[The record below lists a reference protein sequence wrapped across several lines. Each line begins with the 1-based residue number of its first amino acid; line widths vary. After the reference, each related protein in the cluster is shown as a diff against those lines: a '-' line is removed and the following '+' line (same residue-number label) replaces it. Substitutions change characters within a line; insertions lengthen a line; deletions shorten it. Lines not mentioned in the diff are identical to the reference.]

1 MKEKTR
7 VLIIGKV
14 WPEPDSSAAGS
25 RMVQLI
31 HLFKSQDWEVI
42 FTSAAGKSEF
52 TVNLGELGV
61 KEADIRLND
70 SSFDIFIKEL
80 NPEIVLFDRFMT
92 EEQFGWRVAENC
104 PNALRILDTEDLHCL
119 RIGRHQALKSGRA
132 FSNSDLISEHS
143 KREIASI
150 YRCDLSLIIS
160 SKEMEIL
167 TSFFRVDDA
176 LLIHLPFMLEQIRK
190 EKTEQWLPFEKR
202 NHFISIGNFLHEP
215 NWDAVLFLKNEI
227 WSKIRDQLPNTE
239 LHVYG
244 AYPSEKV
251 FQLQNKKEGFIVK
264 GRAEN
269 VEEVMGRSRVCLAP
283 LRFGAGLKGKLID
296 AMQYGTPSVVSDIG
310 SEGMTKGFEWP
321 GVIQNEPSA
330 FAKSAVELYQNKELW
345 TAAQSVGQSII
356 NTEYSKN
363 DIGQPLVFKINEL
376 IKNLSQHR
384 QNNFTGAMLL
394 HHSMAST
401 KFMSRWIEEK
411 NK

>member
-1 MKEKTR
+1 MKGKTR

-42 FTSAAGKSEF
+42 FTSAAGKSEY

-119 RIGRHQALKSGRA
+119 RMGRHQALKSGRA
-132 FSNSDLISEHS
+132 FSNSDLITEHS

-176 LLIHLPFMLEQIRK
+176 LLIHLPFMLEQINK

-269 VEEVMGRSRVCLAP
+269 VEEVMGRTRVCLAP

-310 SEGMTKGFEWP
+310 REGMTKGFEWP
-321 GVIQNEPSA
+321 GVIQNEPGA

-345 TAAQSVGQSII
+345 NAAQSVGQSII
-356 NTEYSKN
+356 NSEYFKN
-363 DIGQPLVFKINEL
+363 DIGQTLVFKIKEL
-376 IKNLSQHR
+376 VKNLSHHR
-384 QNNFTGAMLL
+384 QNNFTGAMLH